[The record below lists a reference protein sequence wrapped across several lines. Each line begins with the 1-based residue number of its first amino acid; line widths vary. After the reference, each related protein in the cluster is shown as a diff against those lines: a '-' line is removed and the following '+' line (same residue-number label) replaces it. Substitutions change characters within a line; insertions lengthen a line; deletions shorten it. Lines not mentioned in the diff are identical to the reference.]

1 MYIIGIDGGGTKTMA
16 TLMNEKGEVLGIGL
30 AAASGLNT
38 VMLHVTKNHIFNAV
52 ENAFDD
58 AQLAICPVNVIYAG
72 IGGLVTKEDEVV
84 VNHILS
90 TLPCYEPT
98 TIIHSTNDVNNALS
112 GGLGGDYGICAIAS
126 TQAAS
131 YGKNERH
138 QKHRC
143 GGYGFKE
150 GDAGSAYALG
160 KDAINHAVR
169 AFDGRVKKTKFSDF
183 LIKELNLNAMVD
195 VMNCMN
201 DYYNDRLKTANLAP
215 IVTRFANENDPHALM
230 IVRKNV
236 EELAACVQGVHN
248 EIKTKTNRCAIV
260 GSLANADGV
269 FKHYLI
275 EKIKE
280 IDPEIIITPWEFI
293 PVIGAGLEGMKL
305 INTKITKAVR
315 KTIAQSYKVKIESQ
329 KGTQ

>member
-52 ENAFDD
+52 ENAFED
-58 AQLAICPVNVIYAG
+58 AQIEICPVHVIYAG
-72 IGGLVTKEDEVV
+72 IGGLVTKEDQVV

-90 TLPCYEPT
+90 TLPCYEPST
-98 TIIHSTNDVNNALS
+98 VIHSTNDVNNALS
-112 GGLGGDYGICAIAS
+112 GGLGGEYGICAIAS

-131 YGKNERH
+131 YGKDEKH
-138 QKHRC
+138 KQHRC

-169 AFDGRVKKTKFSDF
+169 AFDGRVEKTKFSEY
-183 LIKELNLNAMVD
+183 LLSELNLKAMVD
-195 VMNCMN
+195 VMDCMN
-201 DYYNDRLKTANLAP
+201 IYYNDRLKTANLAP
-215 IVTRFANENDPHALM
+215 IVTRFANENDVHALN

-236 EELAACVQGVHN
+236 EELADCVRAVRSQ
-248 EIKTKTNRCAIV
+248 IKTKTNKCALV

-269 FKHYLI
+269 FKQYLI

-280 IDPEIIITPWEFI
+280 IDENLIIIPWEFI
-293 PVIGAGLEGMKL
+293 PVIGAGLEGLKL
-305 INTKITKAVR
+305 MNIKITPSIR
-315 KTIAQSYKVKIESQ
+315 KNIAKSYKLQLE
-329 KGTQ
+329 KGK